1 MDEAADERA
10 EAERIKRKEAEDL
23 ADIDARRSELLS
35 LAGAFDSSIQNIVE
49 AVGSA
54 AQQLEKAAA
63 NLNRFARDAEEQSA
77 AAASEAQSASHNA
90 MEVSARVSQ
99 LSQSIIG
106 IAAAAEQHAEIG
118 ETAERVSQVGV
129 SVIRRLFEHTANIE
143 GFVSLIEGVAKQTN
157 MLALNATI
165 EAARAGDAGRGF
177 AVVAAE
183 VKGLARKA
191 RDATG
196 QITGL
201 VSGVQSSADEAR
213 QAVQQ
218 ISAGMIELSD
228 GSGQMRRELSDQ
240 RSVAS
245 TIENNAAVSAAGA
258 DAIARRISEVV
269 RSAGEAVLL
278 SEEVKASA
286 ASLSEIANGLQSAT
300 STFLSKLRAA

>member
-1 MDEAADERA
+1 MDQAADEHA
-10 EAERIKRKEAEDL
+10 EAERAKRKAAEESAN
-23 ADIDARRSELLS
+23 ADTRWSELLL
-35 LAGAFDSSIQNIVE
+35 LASAFDSSIANIVE

-54 AQQLEKAAA
+54 AQQLEKAAT
-63 NLNRFARDAEEQSA
+63 NLHHFAREAGEQSA
-77 AAASEAQSASHNA
+77 TAASEAQSASHNA
-90 MEVSARVSQ
+90 MEVSSRVSQ

-118 ETAERVSQVGV
+118 ETAEKVSQVGV
-129 SVIRRLFEHTANIE
+129 SVIRRLSEHTANIE

-201 VSGVQSSADEAR
+201 VSGVHSSAEEAR

-218 ISAGMIELSD
+218 ISAGMVELSD
-228 GSGQMRRELSDQ
+228 GSGQMRRELFDQ

-245 TIENNAAVSAAGA
+245 TIESNAAVSAAGA
-258 DAIARRISEVV
+258 DAIARRISEVA

-300 STFLSKLRAA
+300 SSFLSKLRAA